1 MQRLRSRRTT
11 LKILQVYTRIWG
23 RVLGSRISRV
33 PAEPSYFT
41 CRVSP
46 GPMTTLNLIIYTP
59 ALYLISIKEGQRGSL
74 IFAVCADLVWTKM
87 TVLLEDFGTCVDK
100 DLGRVLG
107 SEGSRKLIGLYKGL
121 GSSFRVRRIS
131 GYPEPS
137 IFMCLVCRDRGQPV
151 L

>member
-23 RVLGSRISRV
+23 RVLGSEASRISRV

-100 DLGRVLG
+100 DLG
-107 SEGSRKLIGLYKGL
+107 
-121 GSSFRVRRIS
+121 SSFRVRGVQETYRS
-131 GYPEPS
+131 VQGFGVE
-137 IFMCLVCRDRGQPV
+137 F
-151 L
+151 